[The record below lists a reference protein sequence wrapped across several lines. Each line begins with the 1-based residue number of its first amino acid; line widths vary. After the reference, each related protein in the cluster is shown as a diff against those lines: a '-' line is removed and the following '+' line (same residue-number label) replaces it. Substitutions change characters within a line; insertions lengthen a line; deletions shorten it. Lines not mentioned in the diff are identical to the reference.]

1 MEPRGG
7 AEPPHDKKTFPRPP
21 WQAAPPCLPGRNTEW
36 YRWTGVA
43 GMLYASKVFGLSRVT
58 VRGRTE
64 EARDRAMGVADDAW
78 TFRRQAA

>member
-1 MEPRGG
+1 
-7 AEPPHDKKTFPRPP
+7 
-21 WQAAPPCLPGRNTEW
+21 
-36 YRWTGVA
+36 
-43 GMLYASKVFGLSRVT
+43 MLYASKVFGLSRVT